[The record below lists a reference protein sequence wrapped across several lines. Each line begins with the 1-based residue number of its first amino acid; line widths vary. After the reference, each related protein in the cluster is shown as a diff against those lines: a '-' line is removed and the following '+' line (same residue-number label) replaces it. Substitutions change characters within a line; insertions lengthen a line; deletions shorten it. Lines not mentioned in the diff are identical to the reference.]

1 MRIWNE
7 IQSGHLK
14 PDQSVSPNQ
23 YQNSLDEVGPVN
35 TRWQQAGLWNEKVYS
50 IEARSVRCLFDHVGG
65 EGVVTGNADG
75 VAGQRVGV
83 PPGGVAAGNAEVA

>member
-1 MRIWNE
+1 M
-7 IQSGHLK
+7 
-14 PDQSVSPNQ
+14 
-23 YQNSLDEVGPVN
+23 
-35 TRWQQAGLWNEKVYS
+35 GLWNEKVYS